1 MELYWNSD
9 GAFKHRRADA
19 DLVKKLYHSFVV
31 PTEERVLETSRN
43 LPASQLHILIR
54 NDERRPFITSGGH
67 LGLGLSAMLPGDK
80 IAVLF
85 GAELPFIRRQDDE
98 GYYQIIGEAYVHGI
112 WMVRSWLW
120 DSRQN
125 RLTFDETNNS
135 ISDIRT

>member
-1 MELYWNSD
+1 MIIRTTITDMELYWNSD

-54 NDERRPFITSGGH
+54 NDGRRPFITSRGH
-67 LGLGLSAMLPGDK
+67 LGLGPSAILPGDK

-85 GAELPFIRRQDDE
+85 GAELPFILRQDDK

-112 WMVRSWLW
+112 MDGEIMAMGFKAKS
-120 DSRQN
+120 
-125 RLTFDETNNS
+125 F
-135 ISDIRT
+135 DIR